1 MTMPL
6 GRDEGLYST
15 QGQRPDLS
23 SMRQENAGTCQQ
35 SGKMRRDR
43 KSFQRQRADTGRW
56 QSTLADSRIKDKSH
70 WKGPQNDSWQ
80 PKGLVTASL
89 NLFQK
94 KPISAVMCGLY
105 ILLGPWPSRSSV
117 NTVHQRPCR
126 QIRGG
131 SRADRL
137 EVNLHMEPGRSFL
150 WRCYRHLPA
159 VGCYHRERLVLTGR
173 MSVWYQYLVLTPLFC
188 NGVCQGSDQ
197 SKWRTISLF
206 QTF

>member
-1 MTMPL
+1 
-6 GRDEGLYST
+6 
-15 QGQRPDLS
+15 
-23 SMRQENAGTCQQ
+23 
-35 SGKMRRDR
+35 
-43 KSFQRQRADTGRW
+43 
-56 QSTLADSRIKDKSH
+56 
-70 WKGPQNDSWQ
+70 
-80 PKGLVTASL
+80 
-89 NLFQK
+89 
-94 KPISAVMCGLY
+94 MCGLY

-131 SRADRL
+131 SRVDRL

-206 QTF
+206 QTFKKYIWIRHREPREIPTCCLCHIVFIKSRWEILCSLVDSLEIEKGEEGHSAFD